1 MPAYLYMVGGMDM
14 GARRASGTSARK
26 RAAPKPADAAAEV
39 AEPAENAALQRRRRR
54 TKIGMRGRGHEY
66 MDLDQDLA
74 LDPVAVPS
82 GRGAGPLG
90 FTSAAQRLGTAQPAG
105 LTALAE
111 DGFGGGAV
119 SPMIPNTW
127 PADG

>member
-1 MPAYLYMVGGMDM
+1 MPAYMYMVGGLDM

-26 RAAPKPADAAAEV
+26 KMASKPAEAGANV
-39 AEPAENAALQRRRRR
+39 VEPAEEVALQRRRRR
-54 TKIGMRGRGHEY
+54 TKVGMRGRGHEY

-74 LDPVAVPS
+74 PDPVPS

-90 FTSAAQRLGTAQPAG
+90 FAGAAQRVGAAQPAG
-105 LTALAE
+105 LAALAE
-111 DGFGGGAV
+111 DGFGGGAI